1 MILIHIPLPFHS
13 CCALCFSNCYFLYPA
28 SSLLRL
34 GTQCVSLQGGG
45 FHCPAN
51 LSQAGGL
58 TLSLFPFN
66 SPVWAQT
73 HAAADGEGGDGR
85 GARGEDRCLA
95 KGIRAG
101 PSWCWRFSPGGGAQ
115 EGIWA
120 LGAEGRVGVLG
131 ACLTY
136 PQGSPHECGY
146 LPRAWFAGPTLPAPP
161 YFVPA
166 QSLTQQGWLVSLR
179 LEVSS
184 GKGSQWPG

>member
-1 MILIHIPLPFHS
+1 MLHS
-13 CCALCFSNCYFLYPA
+13 LLLKLLFFLYPA

-136 PQGSPHECGY
+136 PRGSPHECGY
-146 LPRAWFAGPTLPAPP
+146 LPRAWFAGPILPAQP

-179 LEVSS
+179 IEVSS